1 MGMEHRW
8 GMRVPAQLD
17 VSIDFRP
24 RGLIHGRV
32 CDLSGSGLFVAVSEV
47 DLPLNTRVEVVCVL
61 QDPGVARIQRLNAIV
76 VRRTPRG
83 VGLAF
88 SQFNPQGLSD
98 LRAPIEAHAPPG
110 VAPARPVSS
119 PDDATARRRPAVARE
134 TPATA
139 TAANAGTSRV
149 RASE

>member
-8 GMRVPAQLD
+8 GMRVSAQFD
-17 VSIDFRP
+17 VLIDFRP

-32 CDLSGSGLFVAVSEV
+32 RDLSGSGLFVAVSEV
-47 DLPLNTRVEVVCVL
+47 DLPLNTRVEAVCVL
-61 QDPGVARIQRLNAIV
+61 QDRGVARIQRLAAIV
-76 VRRTPRG
+76 VRHTPQG

-88 SQFNPQGLSD
+88 SQFNPRGLSG
-98 LRAPIEAHAPPG
+98 LRALIEAHAPPG

-119 PDDATARRRPAVARE
+119 SDEAPVRPAASARE
-134 TPATA
+134 TTA
-139 TAANAGTSRV
+139 TAANAGTHRV

>member
-8 GMRVPAQLD
+8 GMRVAAQLD
-17 VSIDFRP
+17 VLIDFRP

-61 QDPGVARIQRLNAIV
+61 QDRGVARIQRLEALV
-76 VRRTPRG
+76 VRHTPQG

-98 LRAPIEAHAPPG
+98 LRAALEAQRPILGAVLASL
-110 VAPARPVSS
+110 RSS
-119 PDDATARRRPAVARE
+119 AADSNAVLERVQPDRRRRTDSDSPR
-134 TPATA
+134 
-139 TAANAGTSRV
+139 
-149 RASE
+149 SESA